1 MSDLKIFLQ
10 ISFPTFCSHM
20 VGQAHLEGQSKFISS
35 NYFPLSDGGTT
46 PYISYYEFLNRYLP
60 QVYDSMY

>member
-1 MSDLKIFLQ
+1 MVEWEADAAQIVLHRRILSVMSDLKIFLQ

-46 PYISYYEFLNRYLP
+46 P
-60 QVYDSMY
+60 

>member
-35 NYFPLSDGGTT
+35 IYFPLSDGGTT
-46 PYISYYEFLNRYLP
+46 TSIIMNF
-60 QVYDSMY
+60 